1 MKNIK
6 ILMMSFAAVAT
17 LGLSSC
23 VQDLETTPIDPS
35 IDLPQNILTS
45 EAAYEALLAKCYQG
59 LACSSSDGAN
69 GGPDINGVDG
79 GFGQYLRAY
88 FNLQCLTTDE
98 AVCCWNDTGLPDMHN
113 MNWQASNQ
121 FIVAMYYRIFYQV
134 SLCNELI
141 RQVNENPTG
150 VEFQNKGVLI
160 AEARALRALSYY
172 HAVDMFG
179 NVPFTTENDVV
190 GNFFPNQISRADLFD
205 YVENECKELIEGD
218 DLAAEG
224 TNVYGRCDKGFVKMI
239 LAKLYLNA
247 EVYVGQDRYAE
258 CAAICEDLVSKY
270 NLQQSITIQVPAQ
283 AAKAAE
289 DAEAGEGAEDGE
301 DTGAGEGTED
311 GEDDEVEMVDK
322 VIDGFSMLFSAD
334 NHLCTANATFGANNE
349 IIFAVPHDGIN
360 TTSYGGTNFLIFAG
374 TGGDMN
380 ASEAGISSGWGG
392 LSVTKQVA
400 ELYAEGDVR
409 AMFFTDYGTAIADRE
424 VFTSGGYKSVKFR
437 NVNHDGSAAQTTG
450 FVDTDFPLFRVAD
463 AHLMLA
469 ECAARGK
476 ADHAKGLASLN
487 AVRQRA
493 GLEAVTTFTAQDV
506 LDERSRELL
515 WEGHRRTDLIR
526 FGQFTTDAYLWEYK
540 GSPYDGKAVEDHR
553 NLFPLPPADVNAN
566 GNLTQNPGY

>member
-6 ILMMSFAAVAT
+6 VLMLAVAGVFA
-17 LGLSSC
+17 LGFSSC
-23 VQDLETTPIDPS
+23 VNDLDVTPIDPNVQ
-35 IDLPQNILTS
+35 LPQDVLKD
-45 EAAYEALLAKCYQG
+45 EAAFEALLAKCYQG

-141 RQVNENPTG
+141 RQVENNPAG
-150 VEFQNKGVLI
+150 VEFQHKGALI

-172 HAVDMFG
+172 HAIDMFG
-179 NVPFTTENDVV
+179 NVPFATEKDAV
-190 GNFFPNQISRADLFD
+190 GAVGPRQINRADLFAW
-205 YVENECKELIEGD
+205 VEKECKELIEGN

-224 TNVYGRCDKGFVKMI
+224 QNVYGRCDKGFVKMI

-247 EVYVGQDRYAE
+247 EVYVGEDRYAD
-258 CAAICEDLVSKY
+258 CAAICEDLVATYSLAE
-270 NLQQSITIQVPAQ
+270 NFADLF
-283 AAKAAE
+283 AADNDRFAV
-289 DAEAGEGAEDGE
+289 
-301 DTGAGEGTED
+301 GTE
-311 GEDDEVEMVDK
+311 
-322 VIDGFSMLFSAD
+322 
-334 NHLCTANATFGANNE
+334 E

-374 TGGDMN
+374 TGGDMIP
-380 ASEAGISSGWGG
+380 AGISSGWGG

-400 ELYAEGDVR
+400 ERYAEGDAR
-409 AMFFTDYGTAIADRE
+409 AMFFTDYGTTITDRE

-437 NVNHDGSAAQTTG
+437 NVKSNGEAGQTTG
-450 FVDTDFPLFRVAD
+450 FVDTDWPLFRVAD

-476 ADHAKGLASLN
+476 ADNAKGLASLN
-487 AVRQRA
+487 AVRERA
-493 GLEAVTTFTAQDV
+493 GLEAVSSFTAQDV

-515 WEGHRRTDLIR
+515 WEGCRRTDLIR
-526 FGQFTTDAYLWEYK
+526 FGQFTTDAYLWEFK
-540 GSPYDGKAVEDHR
+540 GAVYEGAAVAEHR
-553 NLFPLPPADVNAN
+553 NLFPLPPADVNSN
-566 GNLTQNPGY
+566 GNLKQNAGY

>member
-6 ILMMSFAAVAT
+6 FYIMSFAAVVT

-23 VQDLETTPIDPS
+23 VGDLETTPIDPNVQ
-35 IDLPQNILTS
+35 LPQDVLKD
-45 EAAYEALLAKCYQG
+45 EAAFEALLAKCYQG

-98 AVCCWNDTGLPDMHN
+98 ATCCWNDTGLPDMHN

-121 FIVAMYYRIFYQV
+121 FIVAMYYRIFYQIG
-134 SLCNELI
+134 LCNELL
-141 RQVNENPTG
+141 RQVEANPAG
-150 VEFQNKGVLI
+150 VQFQNKGALI
-160 AEARALRALSYY
+160 AEARALRALSYF
-172 HAVDMFG
+172 HALDMFG
-179 NVPFTTENDVV
+179 NVPFATENDAV
-190 GNFFPNQISRADLFD
+190 GAKGPRQINRAELFD
-205 YVENECKELIEGD
+205 YVEKECKALIEGN

-224 TNVYGRCDKGFVKMI
+224 QNVYGRCDKGFVKMI
-239 LAKLYLNA
+239 LAKMYLNA
-247 EVYVGQDRYAE
+247 EVYIGEDRYAE
-258 CAAICEDLVSKY
+258 CAAICEDLVATYSLAE
-270 NLQQSITIQVPAQ
+270 NFADLF
-283 AAKAAE
+283 AADNDRFAV
-289 DAEAGEGAEDGE
+289 
-301 DTGAGEGTED
+301 GTE
-311 GEDDEVEMVDK
+311 
-322 VIDGFSMLFSAD
+322 
-334 NHLCTANATFGANNE
+334 E

-392 LSVTKQVA
+392 LSVTKQVS
-400 ELYAEGDVR
+400 ERYAEGDVR
-409 AMFFTDYGTAIADRE
+409 AMFFTDYGTTIADRE

-437 NVNHDGSAAQTTG
+437 NVKSNGEAGQTTG

-476 ADHAKGLASLN
+476 ADNAKGLASLN

-493 GLEAVTTFTAQDV
+493 GLDAVSSFTAQDV

-515 WEGHRRTDLIR
+515 WEGCRRSDLIR
-526 FGQFTTDAYLWEYK
+526 FGQFTTDAYLWEFK
-540 GSPYDGKAVEDHR
+540 GAVYEGTAVADHR

-566 GNLTQNPGY
+566 GNLKQNAGY

>member
-1 MKNIK
+1 MKTIK
-6 ILMMSFAAVAT
+6 VLMLTFAAVAS

-23 VQDLETTPIDPS
+23 VNDLDVTPIDPNLQ
-35 IDLPQNILTS
+35 LPQDVLNS
-45 EAAYEALLAKCYQG
+45 EEAFEALLSKCYQG

-69 GGPDINGVDG
+69 GGPDISGVDG

-98 AVCCWNDTGLPDMHN
+98 ATCCWNDTGLPDLHN

-141 RQVNENPTG
+141 RQVNANVAG
-150 VEFQNKGVLI
+150 IEFKNKGALI

-179 NVPFTTENDVV
+179 NVPFSTESNSV
-190 GNFFPNQISRADLFD
+190 GSEGPRQINRADLFD
-205 YVENECKELIEGD
+205 WLVEECTDLINGS

-224 TNVYGRCDKGFVKMI
+224 QNVYGRCDKGFVKMI

-247 EVYVGQDRYAE
+247 EVWKGEAMYDKCAE
-258 CAAICEDLVSKY
+258 LCKDLVAKY
-270 NLQQSITIQVPAQ
+270 ELHENFA
-283 AAKAAE
+283 
-289 DAEAGEGAEDGE
+289 D
-301 DTGAGEGTED
+301 
-311 GEDDEVEMVDK
+311 
-322 VIDGFSMLFSAD
+322 LFAAD
-334 NHLCTANATFGANNE
+334 NHLFTANSTYGAANE

-380 ASEAGISSGWGG
+380 AAEAGISSGWGG
-392 LSVTKQVA
+392 LSVTKQVSERFA
-400 ELYAEGDVR
+400 EADARHL
-409 AMFFTDYGTAIADRE
+409 FFTDYGTEIVDIFT
-424 VFTSGGYKSVKFR
+424 FTSGGYKSMKFR
-437 NVNHDGSAAQTTG
+437 NVNHDGSAAQAVG

-469 ECAARGK
+469 ECAKRGG
-476 ADHAKGLASLN
+476 ANESDGLASLN
-487 AVRQRA
+487 AVRERA
-493 GLEAVTTFTAQDV
+493 GLEAVASYTLQDV

-515 WEGHRRTDLIR
+515 WEGCRRQDLIR
-526 FGQFTTDAYLWEYK
+526 YGQFTTGDYVWEYK
-540 GSPYDGKAVEDHR
+540 GSVKDGQAVQAHR

-566 GNLTQNPGY
+566 GKLTQNEGY

>member
-6 ILMMSFAAVAT
+6 VLMLAVAGVFA
-17 LGLSSC
+17 LGFSSC
-23 VQDLETTPIDPS
+23 VNDLDVTPIDPNVQ
-35 IDLPQNILTS
+35 LPQDVLKD
-45 EAAYEALLAKCYQG
+45 EAAFEALLAKCYQG

-98 AVCCWNDTGLPDMHN
+98 ATCCWNDTGLPDMHN

-141 RQVNENPTG
+141 RQVNANPAG
-150 VEFQNKGVLI
+150 VEFQNKGALI

-172 HAVDMFG
+172 HAIDMFG
-179 NVPFTTENDVV
+179 NVPFATEDDSV
-190 GNFFPNQISRADLFD
+190 GSSGPRQINRADLFAW
-205 YVENECKELIEGD
+205 VEKECKELIEGN

-224 TNVYGRCDKGFVKMI
+224 TNIYGRCDKGFVKMI
-239 LAKLYLNA
+239 LAKMYLNA
-247 EVYVGQDRYAE
+247 EVYIGEDRYAD
-258 CAAICEDLVSKY
+258 CAAICEDLVGKY
-270 NLQQSITIQVPAQ
+270 NLHTNFA
-283 AAKAAE
+283 
-289 DAEAGEGAEDGE
+289 D
-301 DTGAGEGTED
+301 
-311 GEDDEVEMVDK
+311 
-322 VIDGFSMLFSAD
+322 LFCAD
-334 NHLCTANATFGANNE
+334 NHLQTANSTFGARNE

-380 ASEAGISSGWGG
+380 AAAAGISSGWGG
-392 LSVTKQVA
+392 LSVTKQVSERFSTEDA
-400 ELYAEGDVR
+400 R
-409 AMFFTDYGTAIADRE
+409 HMFFTDYGTEIVDIFT
-424 VFTSGGYKSVKFR
+424 FTSGGYKSMKFR
-437 NVNHDGSAAQTTG
+437 NVNHDGTAAQTTG

-476 ADHAKGLASLN
+476 ADNAKGLASLN
-487 AVRQRA
+487 AVRERA
-493 GLEAVTTFTAQDV
+493 GLDKVTSFTAQDV
-506 LDERSRELL
+506 LDERSREFL
-515 WEGHRRTDLIR
+515 WEGHRRSDLIR
-526 FGQFTTDAYLWEYK
+526 FGQFTTNAYLWEYK
-540 GSPYDGKAVEDHR
+540 GSAKEGQAVADHR

-566 GNLTQNPGY
+566 GNLKQNAGY

>member
-23 VQDLETTPIDPS
+23 VQDLETTPIDPN
-35 IDLPQNILTS
+35 IELPGDVLKD
-45 EAAYEALLAKCYQG
+45 EAAFEALLAKCYQG

-69 GGPDINGVDG
+69 AGPDINGVDG

-141 RQVNENPTG
+141 RQVNANPAG
-150 VEFQNKGVLI
+150 VVFQNKGALI

-172 HAVDMFG
+172 HAIDMFG
-179 NVPFTTENDVV
+179 NVPFATEHDSV
-190 GNFFPNQISRADLFD
+190 GAVGPRQIMRPELFE
-205 YVENECKELIEGD
+205 YIEKECKELIEGN

-258 CAAICEDLVSKY
+258 CAAICEDLVGKY
-270 NLQQSITIQVPAQ
+270 TL
-283 AAKAAE
+283 AANFADLFAA
-289 DAEAGEGAEDGE
+289 DNDRFAV
-301 DTGAGEGTED
+301 GTE
-311 GEDDEVEMVDK
+311 
-322 VIDGFSMLFSAD
+322 
-334 NHLCTANATFGANNE
+334 E

-380 ASEAGISSGWGG
+380 AAEAGISSGWGG

-400 ELYAEGDVR
+400 ERYTEGDAR
-409 AMFFTDYGTAIADRE
+409 AMFFTAYGAAITDRE

-437 NVNHDGSAAQTTG
+437 NVKSNGEAGQTTG

-476 ADHAKGLASLN
+476 ADNAKGLASLN
-487 AVRQRA
+487 AVRERA
-493 GLEAVTTFTAQDV
+493 GLDAVSSFTAQDV

-515 WEGHRRTDLIR
+515 WEGHRRSDLIR
-526 FGQFTTDAYLWEYK
+526 FGQFTTDAYLWEFK
-540 GSPYDGKAVEDHR
+540 GAVYEGVAVADYR

-566 GNLTQNPGY
+566 GKLDQNPGYASAK

>member
-23 VQDLETTPIDPS
+23 VQDLETTPIDPN
-35 IDLPQNILTS
+35 IELPGDVLKD
-45 EAAYEALLAKCYQG
+45 EAAFEALLAKCYQG

-141 RQVNENPTG
+141 RQVNANPAG
-150 VEFQNKGVLI
+150 VVFQNKGALI

-172 HAVDMFG
+172 HAIDMFG
-179 NVPFTTENDVV
+179 NVPFATEHDSV
-190 GNFFPNQISRADLFD
+190 GAVGPRQIMRPELFE
-205 YVENECKELIEGD
+205 YIEKECKELIEGN

-224 TNVYGRCDKGFVKMI
+224 QNVYGRCDKGFVKMI

-247 EVYVGQDRYAE
+247 EVYVGEDRYAD
-258 CAAICEDLVSKY
+258 CAAICEDLVATYSLAE
-270 NLQQSITIQVPAQ
+270 NFADLF
-283 AAKAAE
+283 AADNDRFAV
-289 DAEAGEGAEDGE
+289 
-301 DTGAGEGTED
+301 GTE
-311 GEDDEVEMVDK
+311 
-322 VIDGFSMLFSAD
+322 
-334 NHLCTANATFGANNE
+334 E

-380 ASEAGISSGWGG
+380 AAAAGISSGWGG
-392 LSVTKQVA
+392 LTVTKQVS
-400 ELYAEGDVR
+400 ERYAEGDAR
-409 AMFFTDYGTAIADRE
+409 AMFFTDYGTTITDRE

-437 NVNHDGSAAQTTG
+437 NVKSNGEAGQTTG
-450 FVDTDFPLFRVAD
+450 FVDTDWPLFRVAD

-476 ADHAKGLASLN
+476 ADNAKGLASLN
-487 AVRQRA
+487 AVRERA
-493 GLEAVTTFTAQDV
+493 GLEAVSSFTAQDV

-515 WEGHRRTDLIR
+515 WEGCRRTDLIR
-526 FGQFTTDAYLWEYK
+526 FGQFTTDAYLWEFK
-540 GSPYDGKAVEDHR
+540 GAVYEGAAVAEHR
-553 NLFPLPPADVNAN
+553 NLFPLPPADVNSN
-566 GNLTQNPGY
+566 GNLKQNAGY

>member
-6 ILMMSFAAVAT
+6 VLMLAVAGVFA
-17 LGLSSC
+17 LGFSSC
-23 VQDLETTPIDPS
+23 VNDLETTPIDPNVQ
-35 IDLPQNILTS
+35 LPQDVLKD
-45 EAAYEALLAKCYQG
+45 EAAFEALLAKCYQG

-141 RQVNENPTG
+141 RQVNANPAG
-150 VEFQNKGVLI
+150 VKFENKGALI

-172 HAVDMFG
+172 HAIDMFG
-179 NVPFTTENDVV
+179 NVPFSTENDAV
-190 GNFFPNQISRADLFD
+190 GAQGPRQISRADLFEW
-205 YVENECKELIEGD
+205 VEKECKELIEGN

-247 EVYVGQDRYAE
+247 EVYVGENRYAD
-258 CAAICEDLVSKY
+258 CAAICEDL
-270 NLQQSITIQVPAQ
+270 I
-283 AAKAAE
+283 
-289 DAEAGEGAEDGE
+289 
-301 DTGAGEGTED
+301 GTYKLND
-311 GEDDEVEMVDK
+311 NFAD
-322 VIDGFSMLFSAD
+322 LFCAD
-334 NHLCTANATFGANNE
+334 NHLESANATFGASNE

-380 ASEAGISSGWGG
+380 AAEAGISSGWGG
-392 LSVTKQVA
+392 LSVTKQVS
-400 ELYAEGDVR
+400 ERYTDGDAR
-409 AMFFTDYGTAIADRE
+409 AMFFTDYGTEVADIFT
-424 VFTSGGYKSVKFR
+424 FTSGGYKSTKFR
-437 NVNHDGSAAQTTG
+437 NVNHDGSAAQAVG

-469 ECAARGK
+469 ECAVRGA
-476 ADHAKGLASLN
+476 ADNAKGLASLN
-487 AVRQRA
+487 AVRERA
-493 GLEAVTTFTAQDV
+493 GVATLTSYTAQDV
-506 LDERSRELL
+506 LDERSRELM
-515 WEGHRRTDLIR
+515 WEGCRRSDLIR
-526 FGQFTTDAYLWEYK
+526 FGQFTTADYLWEYK
-540 GSPYDGKAVEDHR
+540 GAVKEGTAVADHR

-566 GNLTQNPGY
+566 SNLKQNAGY